1 MSSSNIIPQIN
12 SRSRSPIFI
21 STPTNTKQTQQ
32 NRIYFRSPSPT
43 FVLRSS
49 SVTPYKKLAN
59 YKNSEIS
66 TKEEETAFWKNKY
79 ESLNAIYQLEIE
91 ELRRFYAGQGQNSQ
105 ISQESSEEC
114 KQLKNDNKV
123 LSEYIRKIQEDL
135 DIVKRENAI
144 LQEKLSKNLIGPDKI
159 EELLAKNLELNSLMD
174 RKTEEIAELMLA
186 NTNKNDLLAE
196 KNQEIDHVKGLLAQI
211 IQDND
216 RLSEIIQDL
225 RGKYSEISKELEN
238 KSKEIQCNSRENEQF
253 KAEIEELRNVKN
265 ELESYLETI
274 KSNNS
279 MNNYRE
285 IEENPKYE
293 VLFEN
298 FKQLKEENYKLK
310 EEKQRYYGDSLLLK
324 EREKILKSEI
334 EKMKKSSQLLSSSS
348 KGNSA
353 FIIK

>member
-1 MSSSNIIPQIN
+1 MSNIIPQIN
-12 SRSRSPIFI
+12 SRSHSPIYI
-21 STPTNTKQTQQ
+21 STPTNTKQAQQ
-32 NRIYFRSPSPT
+32 NRLYFRSTSPT

-49 SVTPYKKLAN
+49 SVTPYKKLSG

-66 TKEEETAFWKNKY
+66 TKEDETAYWKNKY

-91 ELRRFYAGQGQNSQ
+91 ELRRFYATQNQNSQ
-105 ISQESSEEC
+105 LPQENNEEYQ
-114 KQLKNDNKV
+114 QLKNDNKV
-123 LSEYIRKIQEDL
+123 LSEYIRKLQENIDF
-135 DIVKRENAI
+135 VNKENAA
-144 LQEKLSKNLIGPDKI
+144 LQEKIAKNFIGPEKI
-159 EELLAKNLELNSLMD
+159 EELLAKNNELNSLMD

-186 NTNKNDLLAE
+186 NTNKNTLLAS
-196 KNQEIDHVKGLLAQI
+196 KNEEIEHVKGLLEQI

-225 RGKYSEISKELEN
+225 RAKYSEVSKELEN
-238 KSKEIQCNSRENEQF
+238 KSKEIHSNLLENQQY
-253 KAEIEELRNVKN
+253 KSEIEELRNVKN
-265 ELESYLETI
+265 ELETYLETV

-279 MNNYRE
+279 TNNFKE

-293 VLFEN
+293 VLLEN

-334 EKMKKSSQLLSSSS
+334 EKIKKSSQLLSSSS

-353 FIIK
+353 FLIK